1 MERFKKLGLS
11 DNSIKVL
18 EKKGFTK
25 PTSIQAKVIPLLLE
39 GKKDIVG
46 QSQTG
51 TGKTASFA
59 LPILEQ
65 IKEHSKHVQAI
76 ILTPTRELA
85 LQVAQEINSLKGDKN
100 ITVLPVYG
108 GVAIGPQRQ
117 KLKGGVDIVVG
128 TPGRVMDLQRR
139 RSLVL
144 DNIQY
149 AVLDEADEMLN
160 MGFVEDIETILQNAP
175 KDKKMLLF
183 SATMPKP
190 ILNIAKKY
198 MREYEFI
205 EIEKTNVIIDT
216 IEQVYYD
223 INSKDR
229 IEGIR
234 RIIDYYPDFY
244 GIIFCNTKAAV
255 DLLTQELTKMKYIAA
270 ALHGDITQSQRE
282 KILFQLKNRSIKI
295 LIATDVAAR
304 GIHVNDLTHI
314 INFSLPQS
322 PEAYVHRI
330 GRTGRAGKKGIS
342 ITLVIPSEKRKLSF
356 VERVNN
362 CKLVKKELPSPKE
375 IIENKEGKIKTKI
388 HNIIEAN
395 AGKPSK
401 YNLMAE
407 ELLKNHSAVNIIS
420 AVLKYSLNNELEL
433 NTYQDL
439 SKIVPETGF
448 SDSRSR
454 SRRGDRRS
462 PRRNDR
468 GHSNNGDSRG
478 RKPFSRDDSKAKKP
492 YSREDSRARK
502 PYSRDD
508 SKAKK
513 PYSRDDSK
521 TKKPY
526 SRDDSKA
533 KKPEF
538 RKRKE

>member
-1 MERFKKLGLS
+1 MEEFKKLGLS

-108 GVAIGPQRQ
+108 GAAIGPQRQ

-255 DLLTQELTKMKYIAA
+255 DLLTQELTKMKYMAA

-407 ELLKNHSAVNIIS
+407 ELLTNHSAVDIIS

-468 GHSNNGDSRG
+468 GPSNKGDSRG
-478 RKPFSRDDSKAKKP
+478 RKPFSRDD
-492 YSREDSRARK
+492 DSRGRK
-502 PYSRDD
+502 PFSRDD
-508 SKAKK
+508 NKA
-513 PYSRDDSK
+513 
-521 TKKPY
+521 KKPY